1 MFDLIAE
8 RIQTITTDL
17 PATVK
22 LIAVTKQVS
31 ADVVRLAYQ
40 AGVRDFGENRVQE
53 AIAKQEALAD
63 LPDIT
68 WHLIGHLQTNKAH
81 KAVENFPWI
90 HGVDSLK
97 LAEKID
103 EAAQVLG
110 KKPQVCLQVKILR
123 DDQKFGWYAAEL
135 MADLPRLNE
144 LENIS
149 IQGLMTILPLGLTD
163 AECLDTFQKTQQLAI
178 AIQEQNWSNIIMTEL
193 SMGMSQDY
201 RWAVE
206 AGATMIRL
214 GTILFG
220 SR

>member
-8 RIQTITTDL
+8 RIQTIRADL

-22 LIAVTKQVS
+22 LIGVTKQVS
-31 ADVVRLAYQ
+31 AEVVRLAYQ
-40 AGVRDFGENRVQE
+40 AGLRDFGENRVQE

-81 KAVENFPWI
+81 KAVANFPWI

-103 EAAQVLG
+103 EAAEILG
-110 KKPQVCLQVKILR
+110 KKPQVCLQVKILP
-123 DDQKFGWYAAEL
+123 DDQKFGWYATEL

-144 LENIS
+144 LKHIS
-149 IQGLMTILPLGLTD
+149 IEGLMTILPLGLTD
-163 AECLDTFQKTQQLAI
+163 LECLDTFQKTRQLAI
-178 AIQEQNWSNIIMTEL
+178 AIQEQNWSNISMNEL

>member
-8 RIQTITTDL
+8 RIQKIRADL

-22 LIAVTKQVS
+22 LIGVTKQVS
-31 ADVVRLAYQ
+31 VDVVRLAYQ
-40 AGVRDFGENRVQE
+40 AGLRDFGENRVQE

-81 KAVENFPWI
+81 KAVANFPWI

-103 EAAQVLG
+103 EAAEILG
-110 KKPQVCLQVKILR
+110 KKPQVCLQVKVLP
-123 DDQKFGWYAAEL
+123 DDNKFGWNIPDL
-135 MADLPRLNE
+135 MADLPILNE
-144 LENIS
+144 LKHIS
-149 IQGLMTILPLGLTD
+149 IQGLMTILPLGLSD
-163 AECLDTFQKTQQLAI
+163 AECLDTFTKTRQLAI
-178 AIQEQNWSNIIMTEL
+178 AIQGENWSHISMNEL